1 MNMLSNYKQKLKN
14 IKAFVLDVDGV
25 LTNGELYIRPDGTLM
40 RKMNA
45 KDGYILKL
53 ASELGYKIAI
63 ITGGREEEVKTR
75 LKKLGIHEVFLNCHN
90 KLPTLLGFMKS
101 YQLNKENVMYMGD
114 DIPDIETLMH
124 VGFSCCP
131 QNAAH
136 DVKLVCDYIS
146 NKNGGEGCVREI
158 IEQVLKVTKKWNLNG
173 KIKY

>member
-1 MNMLSNYKQKLKN
+1 MPSNYKQKLTH

-53 ASELGYKIAI
+53 AIELGYKIAI
-63 ITGGREEEVKTR
+63 ITGGREQEVKTR
-75 LKKLGIHEVFLNCHN
+75 LKKLGVHEVFLNCHN
-90 KLPTLLGFMKS
+90 KLPTLLEFMES
-101 YQLNKENVMYMGD
+101 YQLNKDNVMYMGD
-114 DIPDIETLMH
+114 DMPDIEALTH

-131 QNAAH
+131 KNAVN

-146 NKNGGEGCVREI
+146 HENGGEGCVRDI
-158 IEQVLKVTKKWNLNG
+158 IEQTLKVTNNWDLNG
-173 KIKY
+173 QIKY